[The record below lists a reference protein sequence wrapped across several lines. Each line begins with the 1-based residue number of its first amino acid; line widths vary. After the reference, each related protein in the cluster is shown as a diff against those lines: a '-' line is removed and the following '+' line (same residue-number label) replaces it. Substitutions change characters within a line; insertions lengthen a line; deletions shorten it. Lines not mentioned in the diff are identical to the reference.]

1 MGEAP
6 EVVVRYVTRENPE
19 KFLYEI
25 YFEIMHICLGMCFL
39 ACHISRRT

>member
-19 KFLYEI
+19 KFLYENI
-25 YFEIMHICLGMCFL
+25 FL
-39 ACHISRRT
+39 KINAYLFRNVFFSLAI